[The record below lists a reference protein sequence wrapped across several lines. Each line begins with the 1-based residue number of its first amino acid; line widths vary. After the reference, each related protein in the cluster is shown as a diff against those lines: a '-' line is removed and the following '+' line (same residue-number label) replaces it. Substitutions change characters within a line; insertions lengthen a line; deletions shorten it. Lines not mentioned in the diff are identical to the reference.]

1 MKNKIIYFL
10 LGALSALGAIFTMFI
25 YWFITDNGYRSTRHS
40 NTKPMSYSEYYRMK
54 KNDFEVPHTVNWDK
68 VKEDK

>member
-1 MKNKIIYFL
+1 MKNKILYFL

-40 NTKPMSYSEYYRMK
+40 NTEPISYSEYYRRNS
-54 KNDFEVPHTVNWDK
+54 NDTTNN
-68 VKEDK
+68 